1 VHGALGEQQQYR
13 RPYVAAPAPA
23 TPAAPAPEARAETRA
38 ETRTE
43 PGAEV
48 PAEARTEAGRATV
61 PERTTRTEAGRTW
74 AAPTTSTTPAEFCVL
89 DVFHSSLLSHS
100 IGLRSIDDISTIY
113 PTQPL
118 AE

>member
-1 VHGALGEQQQYR
+1 VHGALGEQQQDR
-13 RPYVAAPAPA
+13 RPDVAAPPPA
-23 TPAAPAPEARAETRA
+23 TPAAPASEAWA

-43 PGAEV
+43 AGAEPGTEV
-48 PAEARTEAGRATV
+48 PAETRTESGRATV
-61 PERTTRTEAGRTW
+61 PERATRTEAARTW
-74 AAPTTSTTPAEFCVL
+74 AAPTTSAAPAKFCVL

-113 PTQPL
+113 PTQPS